1 MDTAPQASA
10 TDTGRHLV
18 VVSLWD
24 LDTGDLDLAG
34 GKAANLGELI
44 EAGFPI
50 PDGFCVTTD
59 A

>member
-1 MDTAPQASA
+1 MDTAPQPIA
-10 TDTGRHLV
+10 THAGRHPV
-18 VVSLWD
+18 VPLRD
-24 LDTGDLDLAG
+24 LAAGDLALAG